1 MRTIISET
9 IAYQY
14 SELSDAAKEKVR
26 YDNNTMWWDSY
37 FTQESVKAYAED
49 IVSRYINVSSF
60 DDLSYSLHTQGGEPT
75 FSLEATIGNDVWLT
89 VTNHHYYGMQVEYGT
104 HEDDAQPEE
113 LAIFVRGLLPAI
125 RSEISA
131 MLYSEDE
138 YVRSDEYAE
147 ELADGNGYEY
157 DEHGNLL

>member
-9 IAYQY
+9 IAYEY
-14 SELSDAAKEKVR
+14 SELSDAAKERVR
-26 YDNNTMWWDSY
+26 EDNNTMWWEDY
-37 FTQESVKAYAED
+37 YTQEFCAED
-49 IVSRYINVSSF
+49 IVSRYMTVSSF
-60 DDLSYSLHTQGGEPT
+60 GDLSYSLHTQGGEPT

-113 LAIFVRGLLPAI
+113 LAIFVRILLPAI

-131 MLYSEDE
+131 MLYMEDE
-138 YVRSDEYAE
+138 YRSSDEYAAE
-147 ELADGNGYEY
+147 MADANGYEY
-157 DEHGNLL
+157 DEDGDLI